1 MSAERST
8 EPDSTP
14 PGIER
19 LGAVV
24 REHREQAGLS
34 LRQLAQ
40 RLGVSAS
47 LLSRIENGKAQP
59 SVTTLYGLTAELHIS
74 LDELTSPSPSA
85 PTGRPA
91 AGEAGTVVRHSGD
104 RPVVPIGA
112 GVHWQLLDSRS
123 DPELE
128 LLLLDYE
135 PGATSSEDDAMLIH
149 AGSETGIVLSGT
161 LLITVDGTTHRLGPG
176 DSITFDSSVP
186 HRFRNDGEEPVRA
199 VWLNLGRGSGRAGR
213 VRP

>member
-1 MSAERST
+1 MTAERSI
-8 EPDSTP
+8 EHAAPP

-19 LGAVV
+19 FGAVV
-24 REHREQAGLS
+24 REHRERAELS
-34 LRQLAQ
+34 LRQLAR

-74 LDELTSPSPSA
+74 LDDLASPAMSA
-85 PTGRPA
+85 PAGRPP
-91 AGEAGTVVRHSGD
+91 AGEAGAVVRHSGD

-135 PGATSSEDDAMLIH
+135 PGAASSEDEAMLVH
-149 AGSETGIVLSGT
+149 AGSETGILLSGT
-161 LLITVDGTTHRLGPG
+161 LLITVNGATHRLGPG

-186 HRFRNDGEEPVRA
+186 HRFRNDGDEPARA
-199 VWLNLGRGSGRAGR
+199 VWLNVGRGSGAAGR